1 MSIRRVWPSRGGRRT
16 SERAGRSR
24 HCCGVGFLRQ
34 VRNLRRQF
42 GSKRFRYSLLSI
54 QFSLFFLM
62 SLPSADLPLSRTTF
76 AVRPAS
82 LRDAKPVAEIHVAAW
97 QACIDASGPA
107 EARQSVAVDRCQA
120 YWREAIDLCE
130 PQVLVATENERV
142 VGFVGFD
149 RSRDKGT
156 PSTTGELWALYV
168 SPEHWGRGAGL
179 ALWDAAR
186 DGLQEEGCTKV
197 SIWLPMRFERTM
209 RFVELAGFKREPSSA
224 KTIDHGGARIEEI
237 RLHRSVV

>member
-1 MSIRRVWPSRGGRRT
+1 MP
-16 SERAGRSR
+16 
-24 HCCGVGFLRQ
+24 
-34 VRNLRRQF
+34 
-42 GSKRFRYSLLSI
+42 LSTT
-54 QFSLFFLM
+54 
-62 SLPSADLPLSRTTF
+62 DLPTRTAF

-82 LRDAKPVAEIHVAAW
+82 LRDAKPIAEAHVAAW
-97 QACIDASGPA
+97 QACIREAGPI
-107 EARQSVAVDRCQA
+107 EALQSFSVERCQA

-130 PQVLVATENERV
+130 PQVLVVTDNDKV
-142 VGFVGFD
+142 IGFAGFD

-168 SPEHWGRGAGL
+168 HPNHWNRGAGL

-209 RFVELAGFKREPSSA
+209 RFIELAGFKREPASA
-224 KTIDHGGARIEEI
+224 KTIEVGGGARIEEI
-237 RLHRSVV
+237 RLHRSVM

>member
-1 MSIRRVWPSRGGRRT
+1 
-16 SERAGRSR
+16 
-24 HCCGVGFLRQ
+24 
-34 VRNLRRQF
+34 
-42 GSKRFRYSLLSI
+42 
-54 QFSLFFLM
+54 M
-62 SLPSADLPLSRTTF
+62 SLTTSDPSVARTTF
-76 AVRPAS
+76 PVRPAS
-82 LRDAKPVAEIHVAAW
+82 LRDAKPIGEVHVAAW
-97 QACIDASGPA
+97 QAAVSAAGPA
-107 EARQSVAVDRCQA
+107 EAMHSFALDRCQS

-130 PQVLVATENERV
+130 PQVLVATDNDKV

-156 PSTTGELWALYV
+156 PSTTGELWAVYV
-168 SPEHWGRGAGL
+168 SPSHWGRGVGL

-224 KTIDHGGARIEEI
+224 KTVEIGGARIEEI
-237 RLHRSVV
+237 RLNRSVI